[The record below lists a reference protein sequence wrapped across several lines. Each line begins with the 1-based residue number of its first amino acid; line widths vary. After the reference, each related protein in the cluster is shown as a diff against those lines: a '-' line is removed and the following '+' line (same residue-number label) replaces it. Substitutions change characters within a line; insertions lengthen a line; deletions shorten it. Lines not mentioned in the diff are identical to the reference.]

1 MKIRYVGEGED
12 IKLNVEDA
20 YIGGFFAGMTYNI
33 PDCIG
38 QYLLENY
45 PYLFEKVEEE
55 QQNEEI

>member
-1 MKIRYVGEGED
+1 MKIKYVGEGED
-12 IKLNVEDA
+12 VKLNVGDP

-38 QYLLENY
+38 EYLIENY

-55 QQNEEI
+55 E